1 MAGVPPYSHFSMLRK
16 TTTSRFAKT
25 PGGAPSSCDEA
36 AAAGEL
42 VAELGNLDDGDGG
55 GGGMAAIGTPDR
67 STMSRNQWKRFKEI
81 AKRIQGRK

>member
-1 MAGVPPYSHFSMLRK
+1 MDQ
-16 TTTSRFAKT
+16 
-25 PGGAPSSCDEA
+25 GGDNDESDRALGIRGENACDEA